1 MAESEEETSGIVEEI
16 QRGEVSSMNLFTY
29 F

>member
-1 MAESEEETSGIVEEI
+1 MVESEGETSGIVEEI